1 MSRQKKTNICIK
13 LRNKSSAKENTLKKK
28 TTRKQVLCLE
38 FKNEEI
44 RMRVHATTSGET
56 KG

>member
-1 MSRQKKTNICIK
+1 MSRQKTNICIK
-13 LRNKSSAKENTLKKK
+13 LRNKSSAKENTLKK

-44 RMRVHATTSGET
+44 RMRIHAMTSGET